1 MLDSFYLYINALLWL
16 LTLTYWWKK
25 KHLHVGVVV
34 LLLYTAVACVSCHLF
49 QNPDSEYY
57 KSSITFFPLLY
68 LYVVITLLIIPLF
81 GINYNRITTIK
92 LLPRG
97 VINSVCVCI
106 IVCAIFELIASLP
119 DIKNGLYLMLLDDSN
134 AVEAYLD
141 TTEANLE
148 RKSLSGSVNLLGVII
163 STGVNFSMLFFF
175 IYLLYPNKN
184 KLILI
189 GMIIAFPANV
199 NFRITA

>member
-1 MLDSFYLYINALLWL
+1 
-16 LTLTYWWKK
+16 
-25 KHLHVGVVV
+25 
-34 LLLYTAVACVSCHLF
+34 
-49 QNPDSEYY
+49 
-57 KSSITFFPLLY
+57 
-68 LYVVITLLIIPLF
+68 
-81 GINYNRITTIK
+81 
-92 LLPRG
+92 
-97 VINSVCVCI
+97 
-106 IVCAIFELIASLP
+106 
-119 DIKNGLYLMLLDDSN
+119 MLLDDSN